1 MENEVVYS
9 ATPMAGAIYPAMG
22 NVMKAVEAIGKNE
35 RNEQQGFNFRGIDNA
50 LNSMHSMFAE
60 NNIILRWEVLASH
73 LSERTTNKGNITF
86 YNEIEIEYCFVST
99 VDGSFIKTRTI
110 GGAADT
116 GDKHF
121 SKALAM
127 ALKYVLFH
135 TFLIPTHDPD
145 PDGETQEPT
154 VSTKVATS
162 NFGGATDKQI
172 SYLTRLFDN
181 HRARLKPAQIE
192 EMKKV
197 IATKDKTRVDSA
209 IKFLKEFDEPSPN

>member
-50 LNSMHSMFAE
+50 LNSMHSIFAQ

-145 PDGETQEPT
+145 PDGENTRAN
-154 VSTKVATS
+154 SKYKSS
-162 NFGGATDKQI
+162 N
-172 SYLTRLFDN
+172 
-181 HRARLKPAQIE
+181 
-192 EMKKV
+192 
-197 IATKDKTRVDSA
+197 
-209 IKFLKEFDEPSPN
+209 IKFWWCNRQTNKLSDKIV